1 MSERGDNYTIQ
12 QTAEA
17 LRIPVQNVVELIE
30 EGKLQAYYDEEKG
43 YRLVD
48 ASSIRS
54 YLLKKPPPEQSP
66 SVNATLAPDRPPR
79 FQERNRTADTIVL
92 IIIAL
97 ITLSAA
103 AYTLVTALLSGG

>member
-1 MSERGDNYTIQ
+1 MSERGDHYTIQ

-17 LRIPVQNVVELIE
+17 LRIPVQNVVELID
-30 EGKLQAYYDEEKG
+30 EGELQAYYDEEKG

-66 SVNATLAPDRPPR
+66 FVNATPDRPPR
-79 FQERNRTADTIVL
+79 SQERNRTADTVVL

-103 AYTLVTALLSGG
+103 VYTLVTALLSGG

>member
-1 MSERGDNYTIQ
+1 MSERGNHYTIQ

-17 LRIPVQNVVELIE
+17 LRIPVQNVVELIG

-54 YLLKKPPPEQSP
+54 YLLKKPSPEQHP
-66 SVNATLAPDRPPR
+66 SASATPAPDPPPHSE
-79 FQERNRTADTIVL
+79 ERNRTADTVVL

-97 ITLSAA
+97 ITLVAA
-103 AYTLVTALLSGG
+103 VYTIVTALLSGG